1 MSTLKVDTILKRTG
15 TGTITVGQSGD
26 TISVPTGATLSVA
39 GSTVTAADM
48 GPSFFAYLSSDQSLS
63 ADTETKVVC
72 DTEIYDS
79 DSKYD
84 ASSGRFTPGVVGKYF
99 IFGSANIFQ
108 DDSSDLKIAQI
119 LWYKN
124 GSKLYETHDNYASNY
139 LRGTSQSMSIILD
152 MDADDYV
159 EMYAE
164 IQINSGANNLRV
176 ESANRRTVFGAY
188 RIFGV

>member
-1 MSTLKVDTILKRTG
+1 MASQIKVNEIIKQSG
-15 TGTITVGQSGD
+15 SSISIGESGD
-26 TISVPTGATLSVA
+26 TINLA
-39 GSTVTAADM
+39 GSAYAAADM

-99 IFGSANIFQ
+99 IFGTANIFQ

-124 GSKLYETHDNYASNY
+124 GSKLYETHDNYNTNY
-139 LRGTSQSMSIILD
+139 LRGTSQTMSIILD

-188 RIFGV
+188 RILGV